1 MMPAAFATLAKALA
15 TFSGSRGIYLV
26 TVMDDYSRFIL
37 AHRLQQDMTSDSFIE
52 VVQDAVDRTAYWLA
66 VPSTNSSTVWD
77 PFMPLESMA
86 VSVIRWVPG
95 LSISG
100 PMSLSH
106 RLVGELSNTGVGGMR
121 LNRGWPVQLHRPLV
135 GPQRG
140 RLLS

>member
-15 TFSGSRGIYLV
+15 TFSGSRGVYLV

-52 VVQDAVDRTAYWLA
+52 VVQNAVDRTAYWLA

-100 PMSLSH
+100 PMMTSSPFP
-106 RLVGELSNTGVGGMR
+106 RTPFTFEDQER
-121 LNRGWPVQLHRPLV
+121 PVPV
-135 GPQRG
+135 T
-140 RLLS
+140 